1 MPKIRKLKSKDS
13 KNLKKLLGQLTS
25 HEIRL
30 DVKSLIKD
38 RNIHCMVLEHEE
50 EVIGF
55 GSLVVHQ
62 VPTKGF
68 VARIE
73 DVVVHEN
80 HRGKG
85 HGRKITEELILIAK
99 KKKIK
104 IINLTSN
111 PKRVEA
117 RKLYESMGFEL
128 LETGVFKLEL

>member
-1 MPKIRKLKSKDS
+1 MPKIRKMKITDE
-13 KNLKKLLGQLTS
+13 KNLRKILKQLTS
-25 HEIRL
+25 HEIKL
-30 DVKSLIKD
+30 NVKSLIKD

-55 GSLVVHQ
+55 GSLVIHQ

-73 DVVVHEN
+73 DVIVNEN

-85 HGRKITEELILIAK
+85 HGRKIMEELIKIAK

-104 IINLTSN
+104 VINLTSN

-117 RKLYESMGFEL
+117 RKLYESLGFEI

>member
-1 MPKIRKLKSKDS
+1 MRKLKIKDE
-13 KNLKKLLGQLTS
+13 KEIKKLFKQLTGKK
-25 HEIRL
+25 IKL
-30 DVKSLIKD
+30 DMKSLIKD
-38 RNIHCMVLEHEE
+38 KNIHCLILEHEN

-55 GSLVVHQ
+55 GSLVLHQ

-73 DVVVHEN
+73 DVIIHEN

-85 HGRKITEELILIAK
+85 HGRKITEELILVAI

-104 IINLTSN
+104 LINLTSN

-117 RKLYESMGFEL
+117 RNLYESMGFKL

>member
-1 MPKIRKLKSKDS
+1 MPKIRKLKTKDE
-13 KNLKKLLGQLTS
+13 KEIKKLFKQLTGKK
-25 HEIRL
+25 IKL
-30 DVKSLIKD
+30 DMKSLIEDK
-38 RNIHCMVLEHEE
+38 NIHCLVLEHDDR
-50 EVIGF
+50 VIGF
-55 GSLVVHQ
+55 GSLVLHQ

-73 DVVVHEN
+73 DVIIHEN

-85 HGRKITEELILIAK
+85 HGRKITEELVMVAR

-104 IINLTSN
+104 LINLTSN

-117 RKLYESMGFEL
+117 RNLYKSMGFEL